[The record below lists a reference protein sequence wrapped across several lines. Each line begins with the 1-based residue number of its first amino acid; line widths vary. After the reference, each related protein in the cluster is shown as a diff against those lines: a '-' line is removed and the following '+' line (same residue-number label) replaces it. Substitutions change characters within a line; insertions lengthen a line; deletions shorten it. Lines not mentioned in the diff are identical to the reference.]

1 MNTYNFIIS
10 FFFFWPVSFRLW
22 HRRSIFDLI
31 NWDPFDDD
39 PFELDFFHDLSSPRI
54 QWAGSHQHIRN
65 PTPLVKRN
73 DKQNYQLAIDVKGF
87 EPKDLSIKLIGRDLL
102 VVGEH
107 TCERK
112 QTRACFRR
120 RFCWRRTLPEDV
132 DTGSL
137 KAAWTESNVLEIEAK
152 KSKASESKI
161 PITVRGRPG
170 DHGKQNTNNHLDR
183 AQTIRQGES
192 EKKEE
197 EATVEIVPDEIET
210 KQ

>member
-1 MNTYNFIIS
+1 M
-10 FFFFWPVSFRLW
+10 
-22 HRRSIFDLI
+22 
-31 NWDPFDDD
+31 
-39 PFELDFFHDLSSPRI
+39 
-54 QWAGSHQHIRN
+54 RN

-120 RFCWRRTLPEDV
+120 RTLPEDV
-132 DTGSL
+132 DTSSL
-137 KAAWTESNVLEIEAK
+137 RAAWTESNVLEIEAK
-152 KSKASESKI
+152 KSKGSESKI
-161 PITVRGRPG
+161 PITDRGRPG
-170 DHGKQNTNNHLDR
+170 NQGKHNTNNHIER

-197 EATVEIVPDEIET
+197 EATVEIVPDEIEI

>member
-1 MNTYNFIIS
+1 M
-10 FFFFWPVSFRLW
+10 
-22 HRRSIFDLI
+22 
-31 NWDPFDDD
+31 
-39 PFELDFFHDLSSPRI
+39 
-54 QWAGSHQHIRN
+54 RN

-107 TCERK
+107 ACERK

-132 DTGSL
+132 DTSSL

-170 DHGKQNTNNHLDR
+170 DHGKHNTNNHLEH

-192 EKKEE
+192 EREPEE
-197 EATVEIVPDEIET
+197 EATVEIVPDEIEI

>member
-1 MNTYNFIIS
+1 M
-10 FFFFWPVSFRLW
+10 
-22 HRRSIFDLI
+22 
-31 NWDPFDDD
+31 
-39 PFELDFFHDLSSPRI
+39 
-54 QWAGSHQHIRN
+54 RN
-65 PTPLVKRN
+65 PTPLVKGN
-73 DKQNYQLAIDVKGF
+73 DKQNYQLVIDVKGF
-87 EPKDLSIKLIGRDLL
+87 EPKDLSIKLIGQDLL

-132 DTGSL
+132 DTSSL
-137 KAAWTESNVLEIEAK
+137 KATWTESNVLEIEAK
-152 KSKASESKI
+152 KSKGSGSKI

-170 DHGKQNTNNHLDR
+170 DRGKHNTNNHLEHE
-183 AQTIRQGES
+183 QTIRHGES

-197 EATVEIVPDEIET
+197 EATLEIVPDEIAI

>member
-1 MNTYNFIIS
+1 MDYPFDDLG
-10 FFFFWPVSFRLW
+10 LW

-31 NWDPFDDD
+31 DWDPFDDD
-39 PFELDFFHDLSSPRI
+39 PFELDFFHDLSFPRI
-54 QWAGSHQHIRN
+54 QWARSNQHMRN
-65 PTPLVKRN
+65 LTPLVKRN

-120 RFCWRRTLPEDV
+120 RFCCRRTLPDDV
-132 DTGSL
+132 DTSSL
-137 KAAWTESNVLEIEAK
+137 KAALTELNVLEIEAQ
-152 KSKASESKI
+152 KSKGSESKI

-170 DHGKQNTNNHLDR
+170 DQVKHKTNNHLEH

-197 EATVEIVPDEIET
+197 EATVEIVPDETEI